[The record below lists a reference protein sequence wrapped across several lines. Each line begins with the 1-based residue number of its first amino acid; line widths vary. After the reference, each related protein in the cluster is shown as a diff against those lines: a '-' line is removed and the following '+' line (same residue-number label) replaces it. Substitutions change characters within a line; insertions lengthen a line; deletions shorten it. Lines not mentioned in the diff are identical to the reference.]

1 MMGRI
6 TIGQHSSR
14 RIIFRIKQGN
24 KAARIFQVRIHNL
37 IQMLNPLDGFNI
49 LDHGLNLFAHGT
61 ILAQQVNVDIV
72 GDFVRT

>member
-1 MMGRI
+1 MEAIMMI
-6 TIGQHSSR
+6 
-14 RIIFRIKQGN
+14 
-24 KAARIFQVRIHNL
+24 VL
-37 IQMLNPLDGFNI
+37 MLNPLDGFNI